1 VTPTIAPT
9 AVVDSRA
16 EIGPEV
22 TIGPFCVVGPRA
34 KIGRGTK
41 LENHVT
47 ITGCTTLGEFNH
59 VFPNSVI
66 GAEPQDLSY
75 RGSETRV
82 EIGDRNVI
90 REGVTINRATEKEDG
105 ITAIGSHCYLM
116 AACHVAHD
124 CKIGDR
130 VIIANGTLLGG
141 HVHVHDD
148 ATLSGGVGVHHFT
161 TIGSYSFVSGIS
173 RVLQDV
179 PPYVLVEGIP
189 TRARCIN
196 VVALKRNGFPA
207 DVIRALG
214 ETHRMIFRL
223 KVSLDQARETLRSA
237 GQLYPAVNHLL
248 SFIQNQQEGRHGRGR
263 DRRRAA

>member
-1 VTPTIAPT
+1 MSLNIAPT
-9 AVVDSRA
+9 AVVDPQA
-16 EIGPEV
+16 EIDAEAV
-22 TIGPFCVVGPRA
+22 IGPYCVIGPLV
-34 KIGRGTK
+34 KIGRGTR
-41 LENHVT
+41 LDNHVT
-47 ITGCTTLGEFNH
+47 VTGRTTIGEDNRIFSNT
-59 VFPNSVI
+59 VI

-105 ITAIGSHCYLM
+105 ITAVGSHCYLM

-124 CKIGDR
+124 CKVGDR

-141 HVHVHDD
+141 HVHIHDD

-173 RVLQDV
+173 RVLHDV
-179 PPYVLVEGIP
+179 PPYMLVEGIP
-189 TRARCIN
+189 TRPRCVN
-196 VVALKRNGFPA
+196 VVALKRSDFPA
-207 DVIRALG
+207 DVVRALS
-214 ETHRMIFRL
+214 ETHRLIYRA
-223 KVSLDQARETLRSA
+223 KVGLDHAREILRKE

-248 SFIQNQQEGRHGRGR
+248 AFIQNQQEGRHGRGR